1 MSFTL
6 KLKIWYACL
15 GDDEDMLSVR
25 LYHGGK
31 LRMIPRAEYVGGEL
45 SIYDFHGI
53 QKLTFDDIGDK
64 VRALGYSGFKD
75 LYFRV
80 PTKSLETG
88 LVPLKNEG
96 DMILMLSYA
105 QENNYRCDIYVKH
118 FNDQEDDDREL
129 TDKDYENICPEDYER
144 RGSNQ
149 VINLDE
155 EDEEWCA
162 WSDSDYAM
170 SDDDALFDQNVDA
183 GAEWIGKIRHHL
195 GLSDADD
202 SGEEEDD
209 ECGDNGDASD
219 CDSLD
224 SLFEDLYGDSGTGM
238 SKIPGAVASSL
249 IPPSPSSSEVAR
261 SSMEKRKPGMIDYVF
276 LELDSLPKR
285 LRPSLVAVQVLGSFR
300 SDVPLIF

>member
-1 MSFTL
+1 M
-6 KLKIWYACL
+6 
-15 GDDEDMLSVR
+15 
-25 LYHGGK
+25 
-31 LRMIPRAEYVGGEL
+31 GGEL
-45 SIYDFHGI
+45 SIYDFYGI

-64 VRALGYSGFKD
+64 VRALGYSGFKN
-75 LYFRV
+75 LYLRV

-261 SSMEKRKPGMIDYVF
+261 VCAALLPSAEQCWISQ
-276 LELDSLPKR
+276 DSHAS
-285 LRPSLVAVQVLGSFR
+285 PSII
-300 SDVPLIF
+300 LIMSTISANQKEESGLFT